1 MAGERR
7 HKPYREFLLGEP
19 CCCYPCTASVVIHH
33 NTFGQPDQHSKSIP
47 GKRGKGQR
55 ASDDE
60 GMPLCNHH
68 HRQLHDLSGY
78 FGGWDKT
85 QLRTWQDAQVQRLRN
100 TYAMRHPE
108 PCPAPVMPSPSPRRA
123 RAVAPG
129 REAFLQEVADWAG
142 NKRLKDHEH
151 QLIHDLINDLRA
163 TGAGSEF

>member
-1 MAGERR
+1 MAGESR

-33 NTFGQPDQHSKSIP
+33 NTFGQTEQHSKSIP

-78 FGGWDKT
+78 FGGWGKA
-85 QLRTWQDAQVQRLRN
+85 QLRIWQDAQVQRLRN
-100 TYAMRHPE
+100 IYAMRHPE
-108 PCPAPVMPSPSPRRA
+108 PAVSGTATSSRA
-123 RAVAPG
+123 TRKRIGSGWTVAT
-129 REAFLQEVADWAG
+129 
-142 NKRLKDHEH
+142 
-151 QLIHDLINDLRA
+151 IHSWLRA
-163 TGAGSEF
+163 EARVRPAAAADALTELANLIEEDVRQ